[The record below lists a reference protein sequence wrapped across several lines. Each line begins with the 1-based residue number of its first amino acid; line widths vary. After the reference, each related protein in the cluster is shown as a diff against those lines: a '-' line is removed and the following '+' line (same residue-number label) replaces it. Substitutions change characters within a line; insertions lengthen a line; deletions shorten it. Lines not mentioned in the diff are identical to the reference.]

1 MQHAIGP
8 RLTNY
13 YLLGRKILE
22 PGEKERV
29 LRCVRGGEK
38 TQWIRSLEP
47 APCAK
52 EVEGESGNRVRAQ
65 LENI

>member
-8 RLTNY
+8 SLTNY

-38 TQWIRSLEP
+38 TTMDQELGTRSLRER
-47 APCAK
+47 
-52 EVEGESGNRVRAQ
+52 S
-65 LENI
+65 